1 MASYRQLHLV
11 GALRTRVE
19 KARAMMEA
27 CCLCPRCCR
36 ANRLAGEIGQ
46 CRVGEQVIVSSYG
59 PHFGEEAPLVGRNG
73 SGTIFFTNCNLH
85 CVFCQNYTISHAG
98 EGTPVSNETLARII
112 LSLQERGCH
121 NINLVSPT
129 HVVPFILDALDL
141 ATSQGLNLPL
151 VYNSGGYDSL
161 ETLKLLDGI
170 VDIYMPDMKYSDS
183 RTGER
188 LSDVKDYAEI
198 NRIAVK
204 EMYRQVGNLQIDEY
218 GIARRGLL
226 IRHLVLPNGLAGT
239 EKTVSFLAQ
248 EISTD
253 TYVNIMAQYRPHHQ
267 ANTMPQISRPVNASE
282 FREAINLA
290 RRYGIH
296 QLDKDYALPPLHHC
310 EKKQ

>member
-1 MASYRQLHLV
+1 M
-11 GALRTRVE
+11 
-19 KARAMMEA
+19 
-27 CCLCPRCCR
+27 
-36 ANRLAGEIGQ
+36 
-46 CRVGEQVIVSSYG
+46 
-59 PHFGEEAPLVGRNG
+59 
-73 SGTIFFTNCNLH
+73 
-85 CVFCQNYTISHAG
+85 
-98 EGTPVSNETLARII
+98 
-112 LSLQERGCH
+112 LSPQERGCH

-141 ATSQGLNLPL
+141 AASQGLNLPL

-188 LSDVKDYAEI
+188 LSDVKNYAEI
-198 NRIAVK
+198 NRTAVK
-204 EMYRQVGNLQIDEY
+204 EMYHQVGNLQIDEY

-226 IRHLVLPNGLAGT
+226 VCHLVLPNWLAGT
-239 EKTVSFLAQ
+239 EKIVSFLAQ

-253 TYVNIMAQYRPHHQ
+253 TYVNIMTRYRPHHQ

-296 QLDKDYALPPLHHC
+296 RLDKDYALPPPASL
-310 EKKQ
+310 

>member
-1 MASYRQLHLV
+1 
-11 GALRTRVE
+11 
-19 KARAMMEA
+19 
-27 CCLCPRCCR
+27 
-36 ANRLAGEIGQ
+36 LAGEIGH

-73 SGTIFFTNCNLH
+73 SGIIFFTNCNLR

-98 EGTPVSNETLARII
+98 EGTPVSNKTLARTM
-112 LSLQERGCH
+112 LSPQERGCH

-141 ATSQGLNLPL
+141 AASQGLNLPL

-188 LSDVKDYAEI
+188 LSDVKNYAEI
-198 NRIAVK
+198 NRTAVK
-204 EMYRQVGNLQIDEY
+204 EMYHQVGNLQIDEY

-226 IRHLVLPNGLAGT
+226 VCHLVLPNWLAGT
-239 EKTVSFLAQ
+239 EKIVSFLAQ

-253 TYVNIMAQYRPHHQ
+253 TYVNIMTRYRPHHQ

-296 QLDKDYALPPLHHC
+296 RLDKDYALPPPRITVRKNNERSHRS
-310 EKKQ
+310 